1 MKKHIGLL
9 YIILINSILTFS
21 QNTDFQKRVFINKG
35 DTLLYRVL
43 FPLNYNK
50 SIQYPLIVFLHGS
63 GECGNDNEKQL
74 VHGASLFLD
83 SINKIKFPAVVIFPQ
98 CPENQSW
105 VKIIEYPNDKF
116 DLITTKQPTLPLLMV
131 KKLIESYQQ
140 SKLIDKK
147 RIYIGGLSLGGMG
160 TLDMICRYP
169 RTFAA
174 AISICGV
181 VNTERLKK
189 VRKMPIR
196 IYSGSIDNVVSPEYA
211 RNAYIELKADGSQK
225 AEIFE
230 FPGVGHDCWTSAF
243 AQPDFLTWL
252 FNQHK

>member
-1 MKKHIGLL
+1 MKKNIVLFHFFL
-9 YIILINSILTFS
+9 IISILAS
-21 QNTDFQKRVFINKG
+21 AQNTFFQKSEFIYKG
-35 DTLLYRVL
+35 DTLHYRIL
-43 FPLNYNK
+43 FPINYNK
-50 SIQYPLIVFLHGS
+50 SIKYPLVVFLHGS
-63 GECGNDNEKQL
+63 GECGSDNEKQL
-74 VHGASLFLD
+74 IHGSSLFTD
-83 SINKIKFPAVVIFPQ
+83 SINRVKYPAIVVFPQ

-116 DLITTKQPTLPLLMV
+116 DLIKTKLPTQPLFLV
-131 KKLIESYQQ
+131 KKLIESFQQ
-140 SKLIDKK
+140 SKLINRN

-169 RTFAA
+169 NTFAA
-174 AISICGV
+174 AISICGAV
-181 VNTERLKK
+181 ETERLIK

-196 IYSGSIDNVVSPEYA
+196 FYYGSIDPVVLPEYS

-225 AEIFE
+225 VEIFE
-230 FPGVGHDCWTSAF
+230 FSGVGHDSWTSAF

>member
-1 MKKHIGLL
+1 MKKNIVLL
-9 YIILINSILTFS
+9 HFLLIISILTS
-21 QNTDFQKRVFINKG
+21 AQNTIFQKRKFIYKG
-35 DTLLYRVL
+35 DTLLYRIL
-43 FPLNYNK
+43 FPVNYNK
-50 SIQYPLIVFLHGS
+50 SIQYPLVVFLHGS
-63 GECGNDNEKQL
+63 GERGNDNEKQL
-74 VHGASLFLD
+74 AHGASLFTD
-83 SINKIKFPAVVIFPQ
+83 SINRIKYPAIVIFPQ

-116 DLITTKQPTLPLLMV
+116 DLITTKRPTQPLLMV
-131 KKLIESYQQ
+131 KKLIESYQH

-174 AISICGV
+174 AISICGAV
-181 VNTERLKK
+181 EAERLKK

-196 IYSGSIDNVVSPEYA
+196 FYYGSIDPVVSPEYS

-225 AEIFE
+225 VEIFE
-230 FPGVGHDCWTSAF
+230 FPGVGHDSWTSAF